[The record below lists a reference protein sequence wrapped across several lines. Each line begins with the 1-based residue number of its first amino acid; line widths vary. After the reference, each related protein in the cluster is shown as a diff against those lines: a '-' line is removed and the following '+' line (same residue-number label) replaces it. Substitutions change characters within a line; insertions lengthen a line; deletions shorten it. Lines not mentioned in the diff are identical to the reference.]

1 MKDIHILAGLFAL
14 LAGFIALYT
23 RKGSDLHRRSGRVFT
38 VSMLAMAGLGSLLA
52 VVERPNRGTF
62 VIGLL
67 CCYLVAT
74 GYLTVK
80 RTVGEARGRLIA
92 LMLAAVAIGCTG
104 LVFGAMAAA
113 SPDGLIDE
121 LPAGPIL
128 VFGSFG
134 LLGALGDLLV
144 LRRGHIAGPARLFR
158 HLWRMILALWIATSS
173 FFFGQAKFLPAFVRE
188 NGLHYLPILA
198 VLLTLLFWLVRVRW
212 WRRGAGQA
220 ALS

>member
-23 RKGSDLHRRSGRVFT
+23 RKGSHLHRRSGRVFT
-38 VSMLAMAGLGSLLA
+38 VAMLAMAGLGSLLA
-52 VVERPNRGTF
+52 VVERPNRGTL

-80 RTVGEARGRLIA
+80 QTVGEARGRLIA
-92 LMLAAVAIGCTG
+92 LMLAAIAIGCSG
-104 LVFGAMAAA
+104 
-113 SPDGLIDE
+113 
-121 LPAGPIL
+121 L

-134 LLGALGDLLV
+134 ILGALGDLRL

-173 FFFGQAKFLPAFVRE
+173 FFFGQAKFLPAFVRD
-188 NGLHYLPILA
+188 NGWHYLPVLA
-198 VLLTLLFWLVRVRW
+198 VVLTLLFWLVRIRW
-212 WRRGAGQA
+212 WRRDARPV